1 MKKLILSLFV
11 GIVLC
16 ASLKAQKI
24 EKPTLTPVE
33 PNEAQ
38 KSLIQQG
45 IKLHDAKQYDEAVKK
60 YEQVLKE
67 CPDCVSAIY
76 EAALSYY
83 YKKDHLKAV
92 ELASRGLKY
101 KSKELPFFYGLVA
114 NIYDDEGSPQKA
126 IKLYEDAIKMLK
138 GEKDSEQILSSLFY
152 NLGVTYARQK
162 NYKEAKEA
170 LKKAVESNYQYP
182 SPHYLL
188 TEVFFT
194 MKYKVPALFAAA
206 RIMSVETF
214 SPRTRRA
221 ATIFQ
226 EVLTGG
232 ARKGNE
238 PNSINIFVDTNE
250 PKDEGDFS
258 GISLILGLVSAGTD
272 ITEENKNK
280 TEEEKFADKVKSLI
294 GFVEEDAK
302 KNKSTFVGKNYVPF
316 LREMKQRGYVETFA
330 YVVLANGGN
339 EKAAKWVLNDNPQK
353 VVEFMNW
360 AKNFQLPN
368 K

>member
-1 MKKLILSLFV
+1 MKKLILSLIV

-16 ASLKAQKI
+16 ASLNAQKI
-24 EKPTLTPVE
+24 EKPTLTPIE

-38 KSLIQQG
+38 KALIQQG
-45 IKLHDAKQYDEAVKK
+45 IKLHDAKQFDEAIKK

-67 CPDCVSAIY
+67 CPDCVLAIY

-83 YKKDHLKAV
+83 YKKNHLKAV

-101 KSKELPFFYGLVA
+101 KSTNLPFFYGLVA

-138 GEKDSEQILSSLFY
+138 DEKDSGQILSSLFY
-152 NLGVTYARQK
+152 NLGVTYARGK
-162 NYKEAKEA
+162 NYNEAKEA
-170 LKKAVESNYQYP
+170 LKKAVENDYAYP

-188 TEVFFT
+188 SEVFYT
-194 MKYKVPALFAAA
+194 MKYKVPALLAAS
-206 RIMSVETF
+206 RLISVETF
-214 SPRTRRA
+214 SPRSRRVSA
-221 ATIFQ
+221 IFQ

-232 ARKGNE
+232 AKKGSE
-238 PNSINIFVDTNE
+238 PNSINIFVDVNE

-272 ITEENKNK
+272 VKEENKNK
-280 TEEEKFADKVKSLI
+280 TEEEKFVDKVNSLI
-294 GFVEEDAK
+294 GFVEADAK
-302 KNKSTFVGKNYVPF
+302 KNKSTFVGKNYLPF
-316 LREMKQRGYVETFA
+316 LSEMKRKGYVEAFA
-330 YVVLANGGN
+330 YIVLANSGN
-339 EKAAKWVLNDNPQK
+339 EKAAKWVLTDNPQK
-353 VVEFMNW
+353 AVEFTNW